1 MFVVTITPAWNVPA
15 PRYMDHLLT
24 PFFQVFIQLSLV
36 YFFLKTNKQTLQS
49 TIQHTLAFFSVL
61 FFSLR
66 VNMFWYTV

>member
-36 YFFLKTNKQTLQS
+36 YFFLKKNKQTN
-49 TIQHTLAFFSVL
+49 TAEHHPTY
-61 FFSLR
+61 FSLLLC
-66 VNMFWYTV
+66 FIFFP